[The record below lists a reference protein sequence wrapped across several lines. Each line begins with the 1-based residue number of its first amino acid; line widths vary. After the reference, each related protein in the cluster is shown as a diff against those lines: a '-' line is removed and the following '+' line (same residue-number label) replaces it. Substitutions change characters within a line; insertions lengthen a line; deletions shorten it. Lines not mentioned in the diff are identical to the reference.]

1 VKKLALR
8 LTYNVKYNINFL
20 LKAQIAVSTK
30 RCRFLPAIRVSICS
44 LLNTIFRTKINENP
58 WKKFF
63 SFGGSNPILLGNFL
77 PLFRLAKILRFEEN
91 KVITGTYNN
100 TQAWHGKCRNI
111 KGLLYLIKGLFLI
124 RKQHEGFLRKKKA
137 ILRGEMYMR
146 KSWIILLVV
155 ISGIMLTTNVAFTGN
170 ILINPGFETGSL
182 SPWYQAMDYTGPENW
197 NVTTADKHS
206 GLYSVTDRGDKLIV
220 QDFAPVPVSDILEA
234 SLWFK
239 NVDAAMLA
247 VNAVYFKY
255 SDNTVETNFLY
266 PDGQWD
272 FANATG
278 WLDSG
283 KSLVSFGVFGFSG
296 VPGVPGYS
304 DRTYVDDWMLDVK
317 PVPEPTTML
326 LLGSGLIGLA
336 GYGRKRFFKK

>member
-1 VKKLALR
+1 VW
-8 LTYNVKYNINFL
+8 
-20 LKAQIAVSTK
+20 
-30 RCRFLPAIRVSICS
+30 
-44 LLNTIFRTKINENP
+44 E
-58 WKKFF
+58 KFF
-63 SFGGSNPILLGNFL
+63 SSSGSNLGLCGKSF
-77 PLFRLAKILRFEEN
+77 PLFRLAKILKFEEN
-91 KVITGTYNN
+91 KIITGTYNN
-100 TQAWHGKCRNI
+100 MQTWYGNCI
-111 KGLLYLIKGLFLI
+111 KIKVLLYLIKGHFLI
-124 RKQHEGFLRKKKA
+124 REQREGFLRKKKA
-137 ILRGEMYMR
+137 ILRGGMYMR

-155 ISGIMLTTNVAFTGN
+155 ISGIMLTTNVAFSGN

-206 GLYSVTDRGDKLIV
+206 GLYSATDRGDKLIV

-272 FANATG
+272 FVNATG
-278 WLDSG
+278 WLDPG

-304 DRTYVDDWMLDVK
+304 DRTYVDDWILDVK
-317 PVPEPTTML
+317 PVPEPATML

-336 GYGRKRFFKK
+336 GYGRKKFLKK